1 MRDEPIA
8 YQVALAVL
16 MGASFAAV
24 SAFDPPLWLGSVI
37 IGAIA
42 VVAISLLKAFRRHR
56 EVVRRR

>member
-24 SAFDPPLWLGSVI
+24 SSFDPPLWLGSLL
-37 IGAIA
+37 IGGIA
-42 VVAISLLKAFRRHR
+42 VAMIGLLKAFRSHR
-56 EVVRRR
+56 EMNRGL